1 MKRKESYN
9 TYIYIFNEENLNYSI
24 QVRQFCP
31 YKSGNL
37 ISGIKILQC
46 LISQETNFIS

>member
-1 MKRKESYN
+1 MERKESYN
-9 TYIYIFNEENLNYSI
+9 IHIYIFNEENLNYSI

-31 YKSGNL
+31 YKSDNV

-46 LISQETNFIS
+46 LISQ